1 MKNPVENY
9 PFITKILQ
17 KIIKI
22 FSFIQHFFS
31 KSNTKNLK
39 TKNSQKLLTNVANMV
54 YNRYTCYF
62 VTIFQDG
69 IDI

>member
-9 PFITKILQ
+9 PFITRILQ

-22 FSFIQHFFS
+22 FSFIQQFFS

-39 TKNSQKLLTNVANMV
+39 TKN
-54 YNRYTCYF
+54 
-62 VTIFQDG
+62 
-69 IDI
+69 